1 MRKKSEF
8 TTVERA
14 IQTVDGF
21 QKVFNTLR
29 QQTILRGQS
38 QSTLD
43 NYIRQIALISLKYN
57 KLPENISEEEI
68 NEYLTTLALSPKSPS
83 RSSFKHAIYGL
94 RYYYRHI

>member
-1 MRKKSEF
+1 MRRKNEF

-21 QKVFNTLR
+21 QKVYNTLQ

-43 NYIRQIALISLKYN
+43 NYIRQIALISLEFN
-57 KLPENISEEEI
+57 KLPEDLSEEDI
-68 NEYLTTLALSPKSPS
+68 NEYLTATRSKPKIS
-83 RSSFKHAIYGL
+83 L
-94 RYYYRHI
+94 TQQL